1 MGAKANQSKVELM
14 VDYGEY
20 FRLVGAVKDFYE
32 LVQLGLTGHD
42 FSGIFC
48 CSSLPMLKNFVK
60 DHPKYH
66 IVSSVGKDRF
76 VNRLSEDADTNGYLI
91 AKGDRDPT
99 LELNFLLDPRLPL
112 MLEDAMA
119 AAIAEID
126 NIKNGRNT

>member
-14 VDYGEY
+14 VDYAEY
-20 FRLVGAVKDFYE
+20 FRRVGAVKDFYE
-32 LVQLGLTGHD
+32 LVRLGLTGHD

-91 AKGDRDPT
+91 AEGDRDPA
-99 LELNFLLDPRLPL
+99 LELNFLLDPQWPL
-112 MLEDAMA
+112 IYEEGMA
-119 AAIAEID
+119 AAIAELN
-126 NIKNGRNT
+126 NIKNSRKS